1 MDEFFD
7 NKHPNERCEGC
18 TFCKRVYANSQ
29 WSFFGCHY
37 PPYKGKWVAEI
48 KDCPKIVKGGA
59 E

>member
-18 TFCKRVYANSQ
+18 TFCKRIYANGQ

-37 PPYKGKWVAEI
+37 PPYKGKWVATI
-48 KDCPKIVKGGA
+48 KD
-59 E
+59 